1 MAEYEK
7 YIPRRINKDVSPET
21 LKGGDRG
28 FLPGDLMDA
37 LNVRYFNNGADG
49 VAKNIKGNVLK
60 DYPELPPIGRNKVIG
75 TALNKRDN
83 TIIYCIW
90 NQLQEHRVVE
100 YSLDTQTFVTLLAGN
115 SLPFLENKYIHG
127 GCIDDLFLWNDAT
140 YPICCIS
147 LSRARTLGY
156 IAPYTKAMLTLATKP
171 PMIPAI
177 VTVETLP
184 GFVINRLAGETWQV
198 TYRWVFKDDRK
209 SAFAPLSTLAYIR
222 EHIDPSDLTRNALLV
237 TLNVPAD
244 IKPMLKGVDVAT
256 RQGNVGLYKIFNSV
270 RTITDTIT
278 IYFTN
283 TETQEVVPT
292 SEQSKIFDQIPERSE
307 CFELIDNR
315 VFCPL
320 NIAGFDYKDSD
331 LSLTLSLWDYNFGI
345 LHSVTAYPYIGDTE
359 ERFMKVGGVYNVGVV
374 LYDEYG
380 RPTFVKGRKQ
390 IIIPYEFKHPT
401 TPNVIKRNHIKWDLS
416 AVNPIPSQYK
426 YYSLVVSANQ
436 NQANYFQCK
445 AVFHWYERDLKIGET
460 DGNQYNI
467 AGEKY
472 YFWRGHKFQDFE
484 NPRIGTG
491 FSSNLMKLVY
501 IQIPLNVPFVPDVN
515 CFIRFSPGE
524 GFPVTVCEIDAILG
538 DFILCR
544 LSDDMV
550 LYMAGL
556 AIVDPFLID
565 IEVYTVKEVDE
576 IFYET
581 GPVYPIVD
589 NDFTTKTA
597 FLDGDT
603 YSMVV
608 TEPTDN
614 PVSRSP
620 DAHVYS
626 SMSLEGDAGA
636 EPIQRNWL
644 NYPRVWM
651 AESPSG
657 IIKSIFMQRP
667 IDARAK
673 FGGKTFREETTST
686 ETVKSLDY
694 TREAWNIGRI
704 HVTNADSRLLDLYT
718 TFGFSDV
725 YIQQS
730 FVNGLNSF
738 QAANQYPL
746 AIERGRVRA
755 ARRCGSILL
764 AIHERETSTLY
775 IGEGFIRQGN
785 DFILAKTEG
794 VVGDDRKLAGSWGT
808 INQESVKEINDDVY
822 FWDAYNGAVV
832 RYTSNG
838 LYPISFNGMEN
849 YLFEKGQQLF
859 PYRNRVKVI
868 IGFDYKHKELIISFS
883 DVLTEEGTVIIPG
896 ETWAFNVKD
905 QTWKT
910 RYSFVPEMMES
921 MSMTFLTFKNG
932 GCWLHNANEV
942 CNNFYGLQYGR
953 SMKYV
958 CNPFLGK
965 NKRYLNI
972 HIKGPLCVDPRSEFQ
987 VVKFNTSEGQ
997 ESYIPA
1003 YEFELDNG
1011 KMVASILKDVNSL
1024 VESGDQLPLRSG
1036 DDLISNYME
1045 FEIFNDRT
1053 DEAACPQINIIY
1065 KTEDYSI

>member
-1 MAEYEK
+1 MADFEK

-21 LKGGDRG
+21 LKSGDRG
-28 FLPGDLMDA
+28 FLPGDLKDA

-60 DYPELPPIGRNKVIG
+60 AYPELPPIGRNKVIG
-75 TALNKRDN
+75 TCLNKRDN
-83 TIIYCIW
+83 TIIYFIW

-100 YSLDTQTFVTLLAGN
+100 FSLDNQTFVTLLAGS
-115 SLPFLENKYIHG
+115 SLPFDETKYIHG
-127 GCIDDLFLWNDAT
+127 GTIDDLLLWNDAN

-147 LSRARTLGY
+147 LSRARALGY
-156 IAPYTKAMLTLATKP
+156 IAPYTKAMLTLAVKP

-177 VTVETLP
+177 VTVETISGLL
-184 GFVINRLAGETWQV
+184 INRLAGETWQV

-209 SAFAPLSTLAYIR
+209 SAFAPLSTIAYIR
-222 EHIDPSDLTRNALLV
+222 AHIDPSDLNRNALLV

-244 IKPMLKGVDVAT
+244 IKPMIKAVDLAT
-256 RQGNVGLYKIFNSV
+256 RQGNVGIYKIFKSI

-278 IYFTN
+278 AYFTN
-283 TETQEVVPT
+283 TETQEIVPT
-292 SEQSKIFDQIPERSE
+292 VEQSKIFDTIPERSE

-320 NIAGFDYKDSD
+320 NVTGFDYKDED
-331 LSLTLSLWDYNFGI
+331 LELTLSLWDYNFGI
-345 LHSVTAYPYIGDTE
+345 LHSVMSYPYIGTTT
-359 ERFMKVGGVYNVGVV
+359 ERFMKVGGAYNVGVV

-390 IIIPYEFKHPT
+390 ITIPYEFAHPT
-401 TPNVIKRNHIKWDLS
+401 IPNVIKRHHIRWALS
-416 AVNPIPSQYK
+416 AVNPIPSQFK
-426 YYSLVVSANQ
+426 YYSIVISENQ
-436 NQANYFQCK
+436 NQDVYFQCK

-460 DGNQYNI
+460 DGNQY
-467 AGEKY
+467 AEW
-472 YFWRGHKFQDFE
+472 YFWRGKKFQEFS
-484 NPRIGTG
+484 NPRIGAG
-491 FSSNLMKLVY
+491 FPTDLMKLVY
-501 IQIPLNVPFVPDVN
+501 IQLPLNVPFLPDVN
-515 CFIRFSPGE
+515 CFIRFDPGE
-524 GFPVTVCEIDAILG
+524 GLPVTVCEIDAVVG
-538 DFILCR
+538 DFILVR
-544 LSDDMV
+544 LSEEQV
-550 LYMAGL
+550 LYMSNNSKHIL
-556 AIVDPFLID
+556 D

-589 NDFTTKTA
+589 NNFSVLNGE
-597 FLDGDT
+597 LDGDT
-603 YSMVV
+603 YQMVV
-608 TEPTDN
+608 SEPTDHL
-614 PVSRSP
+614 VSKSA

-626 SMSLEGDAGA
+626 SMSIEGDAVN
-636 EPIQRNWL
+636 EPAQKNWV
-644 NYPRVWM
+644 NYPRAWM
-651 AESPSG
+651 AESPTG

-667 IDARAK
+667 VDARAK
-673 FGGKTFREETTST
+673 FGGKTFREETTSS

-694 TREAWNIGRI
+694 TRESWNIGRI

-738 QAANQYPL
+738 TPANQYPL
-746 AIERGRVRA
+746 AIERGRVRSA
-755 ARRCGSILL
+755 KRAGSILL

-775 IGEGFIRQGN
+775 IGEGFIRQGK

-808 INQESVKEINDDVY
+808 INPESVKEINDNVY
-822 FWDAYNGAVV
+822 FWDAYKGAVV
-832 RYTSNG
+832 RYTNSG
-838 LYPISFNGMEN
+838 LYPVSLNGMEN
-849 YLFEKGQQLF
+849 YFFEKGQQLF
-859 PYRNRVKVI
+859 PYRDKVKVVT
-868 IGFDYKHKELIISFS
+868 GFDQKFKEFIISFG
-883 DVLTEEGTVIIPG
+883 DVLTEEGIVLIPG

-905 QTWKT
+905 ETWKA
-910 RYSFVPEMMES
+910 RYSFVPDVMES
-921 MSMTFLTFKNG
+921 MSMIFLSFKDG

-942 CNNFYGLQYGR
+942 CNNFYGIQYGR

-972 HIKGPLCVDPRSEFQ
+972 HIKGPLCTDPTSEFQ

-997 ESYIPA
+997 ESFTPA

-1011 KMVASILKDVNSL
+1011 KMVAPILKDVNSF
-1024 VESGDQLPLRSG
+1024 VETIDQLPLRSG
-1036 DDLISNYME
+1036 DDLISNYLE

-1053 DEAACPQINIIY
+1053 DEAACPQVNIVY
-1065 KTEDYSI
+1065 KTEDHSI